1 LGPLDSEAW
10 KALLKR
16 RGLWASKGLGQ
27 HFLVSPTAI
36 RAILDACTVAAG
48 VLEIGPGPGVLTAG
62 LATPERTVVAIE
74 VDPRMVETLAETAP
88 RAKVLQADAL
98 QTDWAQ
104 LLEPLPRPRAIVSN
118 LPYYITAP
126 LLQKTAD
133 AAPRIDLAVLMM
145 QREVARRVTAPAGDS
160 ERGSLSVHLQGI
172 FRIAKVADVPPGAF
186 LPPPKVASTVLRL
199 VPRQDPLDRR
209 LEPLVRAGFA
219 QPRKTLANNLSAAG
233 RWQRETVEKALAD
246 AGIAPGVRPHQ
257 LSEGQWLALARA
269 LGLL

>member
-1 LGPLDSEAW
+1 MEPLDPEGW

-27 HFLVSPTAI
+27 HFLVSQSAI
-36 RAILDACTVAAG
+36 RGILGACAEAAG
-48 VLEIGPGPGVLTAG
+48 VLEIGPGPGILTAG
-62 LATPERTVVAIE
+62 LAAPPRTVVAIE
-74 VDPRMVETLAETAP
+74 LDPRLAETLTETAP
-88 RAKVLQADAL
+88 RAEVLLADAL
-98 QTDWAQ
+98 QTDWSEI
-104 LLEPLPRPRAIVSN
+104 LERLPRPRAIVSN

-160 ERGSLSVHLQGI
+160 ERGSLSVHLQGV
-172 FRIAKVADVPPGAF
+172 FRIAKVLDVPPGAF

-199 VPRQDPLDRR
+199 VPREDPMDRR
-209 LEPLVRAGFA
+209 AEPLVRAGFA

-233 RWQRETVEKALAD
+233 GGGGQTGERVLGD
-246 AGIAPGVRPHQ
+246 AGFPTVVRPHQ
-257 LSEGQWLALARA
+257 LSEGQWLALGRA